1 MITFDTNIFCGLT
14 ALLSNILLIISVHR
28 KEEGIPALNKETT
41 TTFKGYLA
49 IVILMHHFS
58 QYTTFEGVF
67 SCLKIYKYVGYIAV
81 AIFLFFSGYI
91 FSHNMVGTTNGK
103 LLLKSVARIYLTWV
117 IICCIFAPIILYGG
131 NDFRYFLQYTFL
143 MGLRI
148 QANGIIN
155 GCWFI
160 IALIFLYVSHFLFL
174 LLLLFFFLSSFFLC
188 RSSSILIL
196 FMFFSLSSEMY
207 VSGLFLKAN
216 QSFLLNICVKLIP

>member
-117 IICCIFAPIILYGG
+117 IICCIFVAIYI
-131 NDFRYFLQYTFL
+131 F
-143 MGLRI
+143 
-148 QANGIIN
+148 NGTKN
-155 GCWFI
+155 
-160 IALIFLYVSHFLFL
+160 
-174 LLLLFFFLSSFFLC
+174 
-188 RSSSILIL
+188 
-196 FMFFSLSSEMY
+196 
-207 VSGLFLKAN
+207 SG
-216 QSFLLNICVKLIP
+216 